1 MSLEPRSRSLLPG
14 AQMDSKKVRAE
25 SSYGHTSD
33 SDEFLIASKNA
44 IHAVESKNSMT
55 AKFIFRFLT
64 FLLSHYY
71 ESQPE
76 I

>member
-1 MSLEPRSRSLLPG
+1 
-14 AQMDSKKVRAE
+14 MDAKKVPAE
-25 SSYGHTSD
+25 SSYGHTLDSD
-33 SDEFLIASKNA
+33 SDEFLIASTNA